1 MSKDFLAVL
10 PELILIIAA
19 VVVLFVNNR
28 RFSWAG
34 FLTVLALLIALFLNS
49 FAPRTGLFFQR
60 SLAVDRYAV
69 AGRFFIYLLALLVV
83 LSSIDYFRN
92 FKKES
97 LFYSLVLFSLVG
109 ASFLL
114 AVNHLILII
123 IALELM
129 TIPTYSLVA
138 FSGKRV
144 ALEGAFKY
152 LVMGLVF
159 LGLMVFGFSY
169 LSIGQFFTQTPS
181 LQVLL
186 FFGFVLFV
194 SGLSFKATIFPFHFW
209 APDTYEATAPQVAG
223 FLATVSKLAA
233 MVAIIRVV
241 FAFASTLG
249 VSLMNFFFVLAL
261 ISMTFGNLAALTQ
274 ENLKR
279 MMAYSGV
286 VHAGYL
292 LIPLV
297 GFTGGAQLPT
307 TAIFF
312 YLFVYTIANLGVF
325 LVISAVCGQ
334 EKAELKRFEG
344 LHRTSPFLAL
354 ALSVCLLSLGGMPP
368 LAGFFGKLYL
378 FQTAVQNNQIV
389 LAILGLINSVLS
401 FGYYLRVIK
410 GMYFEEGGR
419 VLKEPSPWLIGS
431 LYFVVFALLAIPFV
445 QNALLALVG
454 LS

>member
-1 MSKDFLAVL
+1 MSKDLLAVL
-10 PELILIIAA
+10 PEVALIAA
-19 VVVLFVNNR
+19 AVATLFVSNR

-34 FLTVLALLIALFLNS
+34 AITILALLTALFLNS
-49 FAPRTGLFFQR
+49 FLPKTGLFFQR
-60 SLAVDRYAV
+60 GLAVDRFAI
-69 AGRFFIYLLALLVV
+69 AGRFFIYLLTLLVV
-83 LSSIDYFRN
+83 LSSLDYFRN
-92 FKKES
+92 LKRES
-97 LFYSLVLFSLVG
+97 LFYSLLLFSLTG

-114 AVNHLILII
+114 SVNQLILIVL
-123 IALELM
+123 ALELM

-138 FSGKRV
+138 FGKERR

-159 LGLMVFGFSY
+159 LGLMVFGFSF
-169 LSIGQFFTQTPS
+169 LSVGQFFAQAPS
-181 LQVLL
+181 LASLL
-186 FFGFVLFV
+186 FFGFVLFI

-209 APDTYEATAPQVAG
+209 APDTYEASSPQVAG

-233 MVAIIRVV
+233 LVAILRVV
-241 FAFASTLG
+241 FAFSSTLG
-249 VSLMNFFFVLAL
+249 LPLMNLFFVLSV

-297 GFTGGAQLPT
+297 GFAGGAQFST
-307 TAIFF
+307 SAVFF
-312 YLFVYTIANLGVF
+312 YLFIYTLANLGVF
-325 LVISAVCGQ
+325 LVISAVCGT
-334 EKAELKRFEG
+334 KDADLKRFEG
-344 LHRTSPFLAL
+344 LYRSSPFLAF
-354 ALSVCLLSLGGMPP
+354 ALSVCLLSLGGLPP

-378 FQTAVQNNQIV
+378 FQSAVQNNQLT
-389 LAILGLINSVLS
+389 LAIIGLVNSVLS

-410 GMYFEEGGR
+410 VMYFEERGK
-419 VLKEPSPWLIGS
+419 VLKEPSPWLVGS
-431 LYFVVFALLAIPFV
+431 LYFIVFALLVTPLI

-454 LS
+454 LG

>member
-1 MSKDFLAVL
+1 MNQDFLAVL
-10 PELILIIAA
+10 PEIALIIAA
-19 VVVLFVNNR
+19 IVILFVSNR
-28 RFSWAG
+28 RFPWAG
-34 FLTVLALLIALFLNS
+34 FLTVLALLVALFLNS
-49 FAPRTGLFFQR
+49 FIPQTGLFFHR
-60 SLAVDRYAV
+60 SLAVDRFAV
-69 AGRFFIYLLALLVV
+69 AGRFFVYLLALLVV
-83 LSSIDYFRN
+83 LSSIDYFRKL
-92 FKKES
+92 KKES
-97 LFYSLVLFSLVG
+97 LFYSLLLFSLVG

-114 AVNHLILII
+114 SVNHLILII

-138 FSGKRV
+138 FSGKRL
-144 ALEGAFKY
+144 AQEGAFKY

-181 LQVLL
+181 LMALL

-209 APDTYEATAPQVAG
+209 APDTYEASTPQVAG

-233 MVAIIRVV
+233 MVAILRVV
-241 FAFASTLG
+241 FAFVSSLG
-249 VSLMNFFFVLAL
+249 VSLMNFFFVLSL
-261 ISMTFGNLAALTQ
+261 TSMTFGNLAALTQ
-274 ENLKR
+274 DNLKR

-312 YLFVYTIANLGVF
+312 YLFVYALANLGVF
-325 LVISAVCGQ
+325 LIISGVCGQ
-334 EKAELKRFEG
+334 EKAELKKFEG
-344 LHRTSPFLAL
+344 LHRSSPFLAL

-378 FQTAVQNNQIV
+378 FQTAIQNNQLV
-389 LAILGLINSVLS
+389 LALLGLINSVLS
-401 FGYYLRVIK
+401 FGYYLRIIK
-410 GMYFEEGGR
+410 SMYFEEGGR
-419 VLKEPSPWLIGS
+419 AVKEPSPWLIGS
-431 LYFVVFALLAIPFV
+431 LYFVVFSLLAIPFI
-445 QNALLALVG
+445 QNTLLALVG
-454 LS
+454 LG